1 MRQRPKVCYGIAMEL
16 KGKPM
21 ARFLVVTLVAWSSL
35 SSIAWSQTK
44 AQPPAKKP
52 AQESKTVEL
61 ESIQEHFEADKDLRA
76 FPMNL
81 FPKDTDSTLLLT
93 AAGVG
98 LVSGLLTFGG
108 ATIAAVNYEKQ
119 SRPDVLPAERLSARG
134 AGRVGLGV
142 GAVGLLSMF
151 VPPLLVD
158 LALPKYTPPVQG
170 NDAALAKDKV
180 QEKKI
185 PEVTP
190 QSPAPS
196 TEPPAKKNP

>member
-1 MRQRPKVCYGIAMEL
+1 MRQSAKLCYGIAMEWR
-16 KGKPM
+16 GKPV
-21 ARFLVVTLVAWSSL
+21 AGILAVTLVAWSSL
-35 SSIAWSQTK
+35 SSVAWSQNKTPTP
-44 AQPPAKKP
+44 QPSSKEA
-52 AQESKTVEL
+52 KTVEL
-61 ESIQEHFEADKDLRA
+61 ESIQEHFESDEDPRA

-81 FPKDTDSTLLLT
+81 FPKETDGTLLLT

-98 LVSGLLTFGG
+98 LVSGLLILGG

-119 SRPDVLPAERLSARG
+119 SRPDVLPAERLSARE

-142 GAVGLLSMF
+142 GVVGLLSMF

-158 LALPKYTPPVQG
+158 LALPKYTPPVQDR
-170 NDAALAKDKV
+170 DAPTPKDTV
-180 QEKKI
+180 PKKMT
-185 PEVTP
+185 PEATP